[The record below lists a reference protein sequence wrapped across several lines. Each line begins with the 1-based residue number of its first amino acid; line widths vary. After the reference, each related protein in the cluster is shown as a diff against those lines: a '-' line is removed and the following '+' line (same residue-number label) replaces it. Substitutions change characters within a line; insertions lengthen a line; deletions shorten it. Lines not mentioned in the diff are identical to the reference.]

1 MFVPFLGTSWA
12 VFIGLTVILFGFAA
26 FMTGQALAQTW
37 RPLWHGILY
46 TLLLALGARFLTY
59 ALFEGKLLWATG
71 YLADWLVLLVIYLAA
86 YRMTRARRMV
96 VQYPWLYERSGLFTW
111 RERRGSSAK

>member
-1 MFVPFLGTSWA
+1 MSVPLLGTSWA

-37 RPLWHGILY
+37 RPLWQAVPY

-59 ALFEGKLLWATG
+59 ALFEGKLLHLTG
-71 YLADWLVLLVIYLAA
+71 YFIDWVVLLAICLAA
-86 YRMTRARRMV
+86 YRMTRARLMV
-96 VQYPWLYERSGLFTW
+96 TQYPWLYERSGVFGW
-111 RERRGSSAK
+111 RERRPS